1 LRLGI
6 LGGTFDPIHFGHL
19 RMAEE
24 ICDRMELEKVYLI
37 PGAIPPHKDR
47 KPITPF
53 HDRLTMTRLAA
64 EGAPFLEVLDLEGR
78 RKGASYTIETLKEL
92 RRLFQ
97 PSPEFFFII
106 GTDAFLEIKTW
117 KEYRELFLYTN
128 FVVIKRPGFP
138 LKRLE
143 RFILSLDVHFKKQ
156 SENNAETFVV
166 PCGNRLIYMETPCM
180 DISSTGIRKMISE
193 GKSIHFLVPEP
204 VRLYIMEKGLY
215 FPNGNP

>member
-1 LRLGI
+1 MRLGI

-19 RMAEE
+19 HMAEE

-53 HDRLTMTRLAA
+53 HDRLIMTQLAA

-78 RKGASYTIETLKEL
+78 REGASYTIETLKEL
-92 RRLFQ
+92 RQLFQ

-117 KEYRELFLYTN
+117 REYKQLFFYTN

-138 LKRLE
+138 LKGLE
-143 RFILSLDVHFKKQ
+143 RFILSLDVRFKKQ
-156 SENNAETFVV
+156 SENNEENFVV
-166 PCGNRLIYMETPCM
+166 PCGNRLIFRETTCM
-180 DISSTGIRKMISE
+180 DISSTHIRKMISE
-193 GKSIHFLVPEP
+193 GKSIHFLVPES
-204 VRLYIMEKGLY
+204 VRLYIIKKGLY

>member
-1 LRLGI
+1 MRLGI

-24 ICDRMELEKVYLI
+24 ICHRLELEKVYLI

-53 HDRLTMTRLAA
+53 YDRLIMTQLAA

-78 RKGASYTIETLKEL
+78 REGASYTIETLKEL
-92 RRLFQ
+92 HQLFQ

-117 KEYRELFLYTN
+117 REYRDLFLYTN

-143 RFILSLDVHFKKQ
+143 RFILSLGVHFKKQ
-156 SENNAETFVV
+156 SGNNEEHFIV
-166 PCGNRLIYMETPCM
+166 PCGNHLIYIETPCM
-180 DISSTGIRKMISE
+180 DISSTRIRQMIL
-193 GKSIHFLVPEP
+193 GGQSIHFLVPEP
-204 VRLYIMEKGLY
+204 VRLYILKKGLY
-215 FPNGNP
+215 FSSGNS